1 MKRLIACIVAAATIG
16 GASLQAEEPFTI
28 SKEFTL
34 MTSDNLEGYLK
45 PLFTTVEESVNSN
58 LYTTALHSDSDW
70 TIGINFAVQ
79 AFAIPDDQLTYDAV
93 LPADFQDTT
102 LSENVELRSERERRN
117 LPNTVSQPTIYGGI
131 STPAFSAPQPS
142 DDFNYARTVTFME
155 GNNISGM
162 PGIPVVQLALGIPT
176 GTQLRFRFVGA
187 SFDVEDVN
195 RSLSYYSLGLDQR
208 FDHFF
213 DLFKENDTTASTIGL
228 ALNANYAAMELTGM
242 YEFTTFAVGL
252 HGSKT
257 WAFQDGAETMD
268 REDDGIRSEL
278 TVFAGVQV
286 EGMDGDF
293 VAIREID
300 SQNSDDIVNS
310 PYEEIRKGEPINI
323 AIESHNSFRLTG
335 GAAYRFGVLELHASG
350 FLASQAGVSFGLG
363 LWF

>member
-1 MKRLIACIVAAATIG
+1 MKRAIAWIVAAATVG

-34 MTSDNLEGYLK
+34 MTSENLEGYLK
-45 PLFTTVEESVNSN
+45 PLFTTVEESINSN
-58 LYTTALHSDSDW
+58 LYTTALHSESDW
-70 TIGINFAVQ
+70 TVGINFAVQ
-79 AFAIPDDQLTYDAV
+79 AFAIPDDQLRYDAV

-102 LSENVELRSERERRN
+102 LSENVELRSDRERRN
-117 LPNTVSQPTIYGGI
+117 LPNTVSQPTIYGGV
-131 STPAFSAPQPS
+131 STPAFSAPQPT

-155 GNNISGM
+155 GNNISSM

-187 SFDVEDVN
+187 SFEVEDVD
-195 RSLSYYSLGLDQR
+195 RSLSYFSIGLDQR

-213 DLFKENDTTASTIGL
+213 DLFNDDDTTASSIGL

-257 WAFQDGAETMD
+257 WAFQDGAETSD
-268 REDDGIRSEL
+268 RDDDGIRSEL
-278 TVFAGVQV
+278 TVFAGAQF

-300 SQNSDDIVNS
+300 SQSADDVVNS
-310 PYEEIRKGEPINI
+310 PYSEIRNGEPIRI
-323 AIESHNSFRLTG
+323 AIESHSSMRLTG
-335 GAAYRFGVLELHASG
+335 GAAWRFGILELHASA
-350 FLASQAGVSFGLG
+350 FLASQPGASFGLG